1 MALPPFS
8 RRFDDPA
15 DRAFRSGAR
24 PGDRNQLG
32 PFPSAIQDPRDFANA
47 FINKKNNPIGDSF
60 WQQVFSQET
69 ADQSTEKIKQASLVD
84 EPRFPE
90 PLNALAK
97 DFLTKYRGPGG
108 AVERGLVEQ
117 DRYIAGDMLAK
128 FAQEPAASRMNTKEP
143 NTASTSQY
151 PGAGG
156 VNV

>member
-1 MALPPFS
+1 MALSPFNKT
-8 RRFDDPA
+8 FTNAKDD
-15 DRAFRSGAR
+15 AFRSGVR

-32 PFPSAIQDPRDFANA
+32 PFPSAIEDPRDFSNA
-47 FINKKNNPIGDSF
+47 LINKTNNPDRETF

-69 ADQSTEKIKQASLVD
+69 ANQSSEKIKQAALSD

-90 PLNALAK
+90 PMNALAK
-97 DFLTKYRGPGG
+97 DFLAKYWGPAG
-108 AVERGLVEQ
+108 AVQRGLVGK
-117 DRYIAGDMLAK
+117 DYVARDMLAK
-128 FAQEPAASRMNTKEP
+128 YVQEPAASRMNTKDP

>member
-15 DRAFRSGAR
+15 DRAFRAGAR

-47 FINKKNNPIGDSF
+47 FINKKNNPVGDAF

-69 ADQSTEKIKQASLVD
+69 ADQSTEKIKQAALVD

-90 PLNALAK
+90 PLNNLAK
-97 DFLTKYRGPGG
+97 DFLVKYSGPGG
-108 AVERGLVEQ
+108 AVERGLIEQ

-128 FAQEPAASRMNTKEP
+128 YAQEPAASRMNTKDP

-156 VNV
+156 VKV